1 MIEKIFLFLLGL
13 SPKIKRSLWHWW
25 YQSLARSYQKSDWK
39 FMNYGFCDLNSELS
53 PLNLME
59 EDKVNRYF
67 IQLYHYV
74 AMATDLKDKQV
85 LEVGSGRGGG
95 AAYLAT
101 YLKPKRMI
109 GIDFSE
115 QNIQLAR
122 QTYQHSNLSFQLGD
136 AEALPFEHDT
146 FDVVLNVESSHCY
159 GSMTGFVQEVHRV
172 LKPGG
177 IFSWADLRSV
187 EEVESLKRSFKQSG
201 LYQIKTTN
209 ITRQV
214 LKALELINEPKQ
226 SWTEVYVPRFLKNAF
241 QEFAAVKDSEIYKA
255 FETGK
260 IVYLSYVF
268 RK

>member
-1 MIEKIFLFLLGL
+1 MIEKIFLFLLEL
-13 SPKIKRSLWHWW
+13 SPKIKRNLWRWW
-25 YQSLARSYQKSDWK
+25 YQSLARSYQKFDWK
-39 FMNYGFCDLNSELS
+39 FMNYGFYDLNSELS
-53 PLNLME
+53 PLNLMKEDE
-59 EDKVNRYF
+59 ENRYF

-101 YLKPKRMI
+101 YLKPKKMI

-115 QNIQLAR
+115 ANIQLAR

-159 GSMTGFVQEVHRV
+159 GSMTRFVQEVYRV

-177 IFSWADLRSV
+177 VFSWADLRSV
-187 EEVESLKRSFKQSG
+187 EEMESLKQSFEKSG
-201 LYQIKTTN
+201 LYQIKSTN
-209 ITRQV
+209 ITQQV

-226 SWTEVYVPRFLKNAF
+226 SLIETCVPGFLKNAF
-241 QEFAAVKDSEIYKA
+241 QEFAAVKDSKMYKD
-255 FETGK
+255 FLTGK
-260 IVYLSYVF
+260 KVYLSYVF